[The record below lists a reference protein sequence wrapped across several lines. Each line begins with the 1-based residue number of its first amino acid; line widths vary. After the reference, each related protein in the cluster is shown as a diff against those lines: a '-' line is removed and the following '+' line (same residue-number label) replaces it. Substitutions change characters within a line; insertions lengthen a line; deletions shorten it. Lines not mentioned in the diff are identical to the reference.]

1 MRNFRLNVQI
11 LDKCG
16 IFGSVRIFVKC
27 GIFGSVR
34 IFRLTEDFLIICG
47 IFD

>member
-1 MRNFRLNVQI
+1 MRDFRLNVQI
-11 LDKCG
+11 LDECG
-16 IFGSVRIFVKC
+16 IFVKC